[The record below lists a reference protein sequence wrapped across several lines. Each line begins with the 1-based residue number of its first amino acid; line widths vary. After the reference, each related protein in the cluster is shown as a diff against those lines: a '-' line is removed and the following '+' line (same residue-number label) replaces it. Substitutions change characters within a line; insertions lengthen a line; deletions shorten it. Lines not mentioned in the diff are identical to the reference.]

1 MFQLSVCEGTVFP
14 NLPFRQRV
22 REVAAAGFSVEL
34 WGWEEEALDAI
45 AADPDIQIASMPGW
59 GAGSMVHPDGVAT
72 FLEGARRNLS
82 VARRIGCRNLAVA
95 SGELDREGRVVHA
108 IAEHPADLWITAYRC
123 LCELAEIA
131 EKEDVSYN
139 FEVLNTK
146 VDHAG
151 YPFPHLEDGARL
163 IRQVN
168 SPRVR
173 LLEGIAAV
181 HKPEMWG
188 GGHQAALGHFQAAIE
203 LFADDEP
210 ETPLPAWGHAE
221 AHAWIGQT
229 YAALGKV
236 DEARAAYE
244 RALEVAPG
252 YAWVRDVLMPYLG
265 R

>member
-22 REVAAAGFSVEL
+22 REVAAAGFAVEL
-34 WGWEEEALDAI
+34 WGWEDEALDAI

-59 GAGSMVHPDGVAT
+59 GPGSMVHPDGVET
-72 FLEGARRNLS
+72 FLEGARKTLA

-95 SGELDREGRVVHA
+95 SGELDRKGRVVHA
-108 IAEHPADLWITAYRC
+108 IAEHPADRWITAYRC

-163 IRQVN
+163 IRQVD
-168 SPRVR
+168 SPRIR
-173 LLEGIAAV
+173 LLVDVYHAQVEEGNVVQAIRDHREIIGHV
-181 HKPEMWG
+181 HVADVPGRHEPG
-188 GGHQAALGHFQAAIE
+188 TGEIHYPRVAAALREISYNGTVGLEAF
-203 LFADDEP
+203 P
-210 ETPLPAWGHAE
+210 EGDSHL
-221 AHAWIGQT
+221 
-229 YAALGKV
+229 
-236 DEARAAYE
+236 
-244 RALEVAPG
+244 ALERFRQVFSQPG
-252 YAWVRDVLMPYLG
+252 G
-265 R
+265 